1 MNRSHETAEHRQP
14 GLRSPVPVPVSDA
27 PGRLPVLGHL
37 VELRRRPLDFFQ
49 CLRSQGPVVRIRFGP
64 KPAYV
69 VNDPDLIR
77 RVFVNDAHHYDKGV
91 FWEKV
96 REFVGDGL
104 ASVSS
109 GEFHRQQRRLMQPA
123 FHRKQIARYAEIMG
137 ACLAERAESWRP
149 GQVVSMDDEMQ
160 EAALTLVARTF
171 FSSRLGQEASR
182 ALEESFPAVQ
192 DGIMKRTLAPLGLM
206 EKLPTSANR
215 RFNQAMQ
222 HIWGACRRAV
232 DDYRAAGADDV
243 DLMSM
248 LIHAHDP
255 DTGESMSDDLIRDQV
270 ITIALS
276 GRDTTAN
283 ALAWALYQLSRT
295 PDVADRIAAEVKEVI
310 GDRPA
315 GLEDLMALDYTGRVA
330 REVFRLYAFWLLIR
344 RTVTD
349 VTLGGVPIPANTQV
363 LISPIAMH
371 RDPSIYEDPM
381 RLDPDR
387 WLPGRA
393 EEIPRNAYFA
403 FGAGNRQC
411 IGDRYAW
418 TAVMSALVGI
428 APHWELRPVP
438 GHEVTEVV
446 KVSVSPSALPLQVVP
461 RTVSG

>member
-1 MNRSHETAEHRQP
+1 MNRSHETMEHEEMRQ
-14 GLRSPVPVPVSDA
+14 PVPVPNA

-37 VELRRRPLDFFQ
+37 LQLGRRPLDFFQ
-49 CLRSQGPVVRIRFGP
+49 SLRSQGPVVRIGFGP
-64 KPAYV
+64 KAAYV

-77 RVFVNDAHHYDKGV
+77 RVFVNDAADYDKGV

-109 GEFHRQQRRLMQPA
+109 GEFHLQQRRMMQPA
-123 FHRKQIARYAEIMG
+123 FHRRQIARYAEIMSD
-137 ACLAERAESWRP
+137 CLTELAESWQP
-149 GQVVSMDDEMQ
+149 GQVISMDDEMQ
-160 EAALTLVARTF
+160 SAALTLVARTF
-171 FSSRLGQEASR
+171 FSSHLGREASR
-182 ALEESFPAVQ
+182 ALEESFPTVQ
-192 DGIMKRTLAPLGLM
+192 DGIVKRTLAPLGVM
-206 EKLPTSANR
+206 EKLPTPANR
-215 RFNQAMQ
+215 RFTRAMEN
-222 HIWGACRRAV
+222 IWGSCERAV
-232 DDYRAAGADDV
+232 DDYRATGADGG

-248 LIHAHDP
+248 LIQAHDP
-255 DTGESMSDDLIRDQV
+255 DTGESMSDELIRDQV

-283 ALAWALYQLSRT
+283 ALAWALYQLSRR
-295 PDVADRIAAEVKEVI
+295 PDVADRIAAEVKEVV

-315 GLEDLMALDYTGRVA
+315 GFEDLMALDYTNRVA
-330 REVFRLYAFWLLIR
+330 KEVFRLYAFWLLIR
-344 RTVTD
+344 STVRD

-371 RDPSIYEDPM
+371 RDPSIYEDPL

-393 EEIPRNAYFA
+393 EKIPRNAYFA

-418 TAVMSALVGI
+418 TAVMLGLAAI
-428 APHWELRPVP
+428 APRWELRPVP
-438 GHEVTEVV
+438 GHEITEVA
-446 KVSVSPSALPLQVVP
+446 KVSVTPNALPLRVVA
-461 RTVSG
+461 RSKSG